1 MALAALVFAARGLPW
16 RRSALLASAAAAIA
30 GALLLAFP
38 QADQPWLDALEGAVS
53 PLHTVFLS
61 PSERAT
67 RNETLQSMT
76 RERNELVRLRAL
88 EQDVR
93 WNKVEMDSEK
103 AERLRQYLAGRSE
116 ISAGDALVLRHLR
129 SKARERQ
136 RYGLGLPLLA
146 LGGFGLWAQ
155 LRRRQI

>member
-1 MALAALVFAARGLPW
+1 MVARRYSERNAVWLG
-16 RRSALLASAAAAIA
+16 STEAAIA

-38 QADQPWLDALEGAVS
+38 QMDQPWLDALEGVVP
-53 PLHTVFLS
+53 PLHTAFLS
-61 PSERAT
+61 SSERAT
-67 RNETLQSMT
+67 RNETLESMA

-93 WNKVEMDSEK
+93 WNKVEIDSEK

-146 LGGFGLWAQ
+146 LG
-155 LRRRQI
+155 